1 MHVHMH
7 MHMHIHIHIYI
18 HIYIHT
24 YIYMS
29 ECIHTLILSS
39 HFFFLIKKVCEIAI
53 VPKNVNSG

>member
-1 MHVHMH
+1 MH